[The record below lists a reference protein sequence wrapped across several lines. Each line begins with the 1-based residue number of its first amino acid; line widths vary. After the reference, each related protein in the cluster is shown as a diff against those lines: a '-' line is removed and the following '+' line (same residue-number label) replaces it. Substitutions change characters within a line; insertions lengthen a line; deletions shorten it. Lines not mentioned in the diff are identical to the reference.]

1 MNKAS
6 QDMFEAP
13 TFFPDH
19 PKLLP
24 FVVFGTAHL
33 DKLTI
38 AELLLNKGVNCN
50 TFSDNFV
57 YFIKSLCMQAH
68 LVECVLDYVQ

>member
-13 TFFPDH
+13 TFFLDH

-50 TFSDNFV
+50 TFSD
-57 YFIKSLCMQAH
+57 ILSISSSH
-68 LVECVLDYVQ
+68 YVCKLI

>member
-24 FVVFGTAHL
+24 FVVFGTAHS
-33 DKLTI
+33 DHCRTFIEQGSKL
-38 AELLLNKGVNCN
+38 
-50 TFSDNFV
+50 
-57 YFIKSLCMQAH
+57 
-68 LVECVLDYVQ
+68 

>member
-6 QDMFEAP
+6 QYMFEAL

-19 PKLLP
+19 PKLLS
-24 FVVFGTAHL
+24 FVSYSTLRQIDHCRTFIEQGS
-33 DKLTI
+33 
-38 AELLLNKGVNCN
+38 NCN

-57 YFIKSLCMQAH
+57 CFIKSLCMQAH

>member
-6 QDMFEAP
+6 EDMFEAP

-50 TFSDNFV
+50 TSDNFV
-57 YFIKSLCMQAH
+57 YFSKPLCMQAH

>member
-6 QDMFEAP
+6 QDMFEAL

-24 FVVFGTAHL
+24 FVVFGTAH
-33 DKLTI
+33 
-38 AELLLNKGVNCN
+38 
-50 TFSDNFV
+50 
-57 YFIKSLCMQAH
+57 
-68 LVECVLDYVQ
+68 